1 MTFNKGDR
9 CFSSVGFEF
18 EYVCLMPDGKHI
30 VRPVLETSE
39 GEEIFGDLRQ
49 VDAVYTAEECDGLKY
64 AKREALQTEIEELER
79 KRASL
84 RLTTSQEEALAQHET
99 LANLADWLAGKK
111 MYFVACDDLNVEVKS
126 TDGSETLV
134 RIQREREVTKCRW
147 YINGDRATYRGMFGT
162 KEQAEEVARRIVASN
177 LAGES
182 AWWPRVEPAIV
193 SAQRLGVPVP
203 QSLLDSRAARKM
215 QDHRE
220 ELERAQK
227 TLRAAQE
234 RVNQLVAA
242 LATSATAA

>member
-64 AKREALQTEIEELER
+64 AKRETLQTEIEELER

-99 LANLADWLAGKK
+99 LANLADWLAGKM
-111 MYFVACDDLNVEVKS
+111 MYFVRVNGRCVEVKS
-126 TDGSETLV
+126 TKTETTSLHIERSAGSPEC
-134 RIQREREVTKCRW
+134 KW
-147 YINGDRATYRGMFGT
+147 YIDGARTTHRPLFQT
-162 KEQAEEVARRIVASN
+162 EAEAQEVARRIIAN
-177 LAGES
+177 EFAGNTYFFE
-182 AWWPRVEPAIV
+182 ALEPAIQ
-193 SAQRLGVPVP
+193 SAQHLGVPIP
-203 QSLLDSRAARKM
+203 ESIMSSRAERRKHEKTAELLRARKEM
-215 QDHRE
+215 RE
-220 ELERAQK
+220 
-227 TLRAAQE
+227 AQE
-234 RVNQLVAA
+234 RVRQLENEIAPE
-242 LATSATAA
+242 TAA